1 MCSAEILS
9 ISSEVNFHYI
19 LLFTLVDT
27 ENVKQRSVSCKKMIN
42 ELSNKRKRVFLS
54 EVEEIYFDT

>member
-1 MCSAEILS
+1 MYSAEILS
-9 ISSEVNFHYI
+9 VSSEVNFHYI

>member
-1 MCSAEILS
+1 MYSAEILS
-9 ISSEVNFHYI
+9 VSSEVNFHYI

-54 EVEEIYFDT
+54 GVEEIYFDT